1 MVQYNVII
9 KVFGLRK
16 QDVGDRDIATFE
28 TKVESILLSNQ
39 PIWFTFVQDEIIT
52 LGGPILIEVKF
63 KNGKRP
69 GKDLESLLIKAS
81 SESFLGRQ
89 EEAIVDF
96 L

>member
-1 MVQYNVII
+1 M
-9 KVFGLRK
+9 RK

-28 TKVESILLSNQ
+28 TKVENILLSSL
-39 PIWFTFVQDEIIT
+39 PIWFTFVQDETIT
-52 LGGPILIEVKF
+52 SDEPILIEVKF
-63 KNGKRP
+63 KNGKQP
-69 GKDLESLLIKAS
+69 GKDLESLLIRAS